1 MRWFVSKILTF
12 ETMRILLLI
21 GTGSFIG
28 GIGRFLLSQFV
39 QAKIVQPFP
48 AGTLIVNIIGCFV
61 IGSVFGLG
69 EKMHIPAEWRLF
81 IMTGVC
87 GGFTTFSAFGLET
100 VSLLRDGQNLYAAA
114 YVVSSLL
121 LGALATFAGIL
132 IFK

>member
-1 MRWFVSKILTF
+1 
-12 ETMRILLLI
+12 MRILLLI

-28 GIGRFLLSQFV
+28 GIGRFLLSQVV
-39 QAKIVQPFP
+39 QAKMAQPFP
-48 AGTLIVNIIGCFV
+48 AGTLLVNIIGCFV

-81 IMTGVC
+81 IMTGIC

-100 VSLLRDGQNLYAAA
+100 INLLRDGQNLYAAA
-114 YVVSSLL
+114 YVVSSML
-121 LGALATFAGIL
+121 LGGLATFAGVL

>member
-1 MRWFVSKILTF
+1 M
-12 ETMRILLLI
+12 LLLI

-39 QAKIVQPFP
+39 QAKMVQPFP
-48 AGTLIVNIIGCFV
+48 AGTLLVNIIGCFI

-69 EKMHIPAEWRLF
+69 EKMNIPAEWRLF

-100 VSLLRDGQNLYAAA
+100 VSLLRDGQNLYAATYIIA
-114 YVVSSLL
+114 SLL
-121 LGALATFAGIL
+121 LGVFATLAGL
-132 IFK
+132 LLFK